1 VRFFTNKCHY
11 PLIIIIFF
19 SFFSCR
25 SVSPVDGGAETLVRA
40 ESPEMVLPQW
50 RPVPAAE
57 ATALDEATA
66 SRETASGVDYFAG
79 KVSRPRMEFYALRI
93 DLSHPD
99 VRIVAAGGGSFV
111 DGKFLSMTVS
121 SFVRDN
127 GLLAGINALPFDVAS
142 DKEGEPRVNIGI
154 VISDGVMV
162 SPPHARFDALVF
174 YADGGVAIVSQSVID
189 STENIVNAVGG
200 FYRILEGG
208 EIVLRALELKTR
220 HPRSA
225 AGISPDGRFL
235 FLLAIDGRRPGSV
248 GGTEAETAILL
259 RSLGATE
266 GINFDGGGS
275 TALVLRYPDGTIRP
289 VNTPVHNQIPGR
301 ERAVA
306 GCLGVLVVSE

>member
-1 VRFFTNKCHY
+1 
-11 PLIIIIFF
+11 
-19 SFFSCR
+19 
-25 SVSPVDGGAETLVRA
+25 
-40 ESPEMVLPQW
+40 
-50 RPVPAAE
+50 
-57 ATALDEATA
+57 
-66 SRETASGVDYFAG
+66 
-79 KVSRPRMEFYALRI
+79 MEFYALRI

-99 VRIVAAGGGSFV
+99 VRIVAAGGGGLAE
-111 DGKFLSMTVS
+111 GKFLSMTVS

-142 DKEGEPRVNIGI
+142 DREGEPRVNIGI
-154 VISDGVMV
+154 VMSNGVMV

-174 YADGGVAIVSQSVID
+174 YADGGVAIVSQSSID
-189 STENIVNAVGG
+189 SATHIVNAVGG

-208 EIVLRALELKTR
+208 EIVPRALELKTR

-225 AGISPDGRFL
+225 AGISPDGKYL

-248 GGTEAETAILL
+248 GGTEAETASLL

-289 VNTPVHNQIPGR
+289 VNTPIHGQIPGR

-306 GCLGVLVVSE
+306 GCLGILVVCNS